1 MITDTAPYRYPH
13 YHTVHDTPDRVRY
26 AQFAEVVAALITVT
40 TQLGEDERRFRRAT
54 FLR

>member
-13 YHTVHDTPDRVRY
+13 YHTAHDAPDRLRY
-26 AQFAEVVAALITVT
+26 AEFAEVVAALMSVA
-40 TQLGEDERRFRRAT
+40 TQLGENDRRFRRAT